1 MAFYQLKRVQK
12 FPVSASEI
20 WNFIATPLNLKK
32 ITPPYMGFDITSIS
46 GDGPMYEGM
55 IISYHVSPFLGI
67 KMNWVTEITHIVD
80 GFYFI
85 DEQRIGP
92 YAMWH
97 HEHRIETVEGGVVM
111 TDIVTYQPPLGL
123 LGVLAHHLFIK
134 RKLRQ
139 IFDFRQKALQE
150 IFGNLKQ

>member
-12 FPVSASEI
+12 FPVSANEI

-32 ITPPYMGFDITSIS
+32 ITPPSLGFNITGIS
-46 GDGPMYEGM
+46 GEGKMYEGM

-111 TDIVTYQPPLGL
+111 TDIVTYKPPLGF
-123 LGVLAHHLFIK
+123 LGILAHHLFIK

-150 IFGNLKQ
+150 IFGN